1 MVKLLMFAARNPHFL
16 RDLRELRVK
25 KTCRPYGGLVNY
37 AEHDFTGSINSNRM
51 IFLAH
56 PRDLTPIESHSSKN
70 RGRGAAGSE
79 TCKCATRTNA
89 RNLNPLI
96 GLHHNFW
103 TPRGGGQRAAE
114 LGCISIFVF
123 RFLTLSRP
131 PVQCHWPAHRVHHRR
146 TRSA

>member
-70 RGRGAAGSE
+70 RGRGG
-79 TCKCATRTNA
+79 RRF
-89 RNLNPLI
+89 RNLQVCNTHECPQ
-96 GLHHNFW
+96 
-103 TPRGGGQRAAE
+103 PQ
-114 LGCISIFVF
+114 S
-123 RFLTLSRP
+123 
-131 PVQCHWPAHRVHHRR
+131 AHRF
-146 TRSA
+146 TS